1 MRFILWNRFA
11 NTHID
16 LKGDNFLLGF
26 EDPAV
31 LENYVRQQEA
41 DPAPYKLVDG
51 HTVFQSRPDF
61 GPLKKGVGLL
71 RISDFSTAV
80 FADDARTHNHDIQ
93 PQPFCAPEVL
103 LKTTWS
109 YSADIWNLGNV
120 LWELLADSTL
130 LDGIDPRSNEYS
142 REAHIAQIIRLL
154 GPPPPTLLEK
164 ADSTICSQLFTNQG
178 EFKFP
183 DLTPSEEFNFCN
195 RTTFLHGEDQRLFI
209 EFAKRMLRG
218 DPEKRVTAKELYD
231 DPWLSFKT

>member
-1 MRFILWNRFA
+1 MVIESFKIQGPIGKHICLVFDPLREPLWLLGKHLGSDGVPPGVLKPFLKITLQGLDFLHSECKIIHTGESHIMRFILWNRFA

-80 FADDARTHNHDIQ
+80 FADDARAHNHDIQ
-93 PQPFCAPEVL
+93 PSPFVL
-103 LKTTWS
+103 LRFS
-109 YSADIWNLGNV
+109 
-120 LWELLADSTL
+120 
-130 LDGIDPRSNEYS
+130 
-142 REAHIAQIIRLL
+142 
-154 GPPPPTLLEK
+154 
-164 ADSTICSQLFTNQG
+164 
-178 EFKFP
+178 
-183 DLTPSEEFNFCN
+183 
-195 RTTFLHGEDQRLFI
+195 
-209 EFAKRMLRG
+209 
-218 DPEKRVTAKELYD
+218 
-231 DPWLSFKT
+231 